1 MLASSVGKVRIKSV
15 RADFV
20 LLYRRYVN
28 VNIDDDDRCSVVAGS
43 SQMTVFPSE
52 HDVTMFAVVN
62 HQVNRLMLH
71 LLIL

>member
-20 LLYRRYVN
+20 LLYN